1 MDLIFFGMQG
11 AGKGTLG
18 KSVCEKYGLQLFETG
33 GELRRLAASDTELGH
48 KIKSIIEAGHLVS
61 NEVVM
66 EIVENFLNNHQ
77 SNSPIL
83 FDGIPRQLEQAKTLN
98 ALLEKHHRIYK
109 AVIIDINRATAL
121 KRLTTRRIDP
131 VTKKVYPADYP
142 HSISEDGN
150 ELITR
155 SDDNPE
161 AIETRLKLYEE
172 ETLPVLNLY
181 ADKLLHIDG
190 EPPIEEVKQNAF
202 KVLDPL
208 YT

>member
-1 MDLIFFGMQG
+1 
-11 AGKGTLG
+11 
-18 KSVCEKYGLQLFETG
+18 
-33 GELRRLAASDTELGH
+33 
-48 KIKSIIEAGHLVS
+48 
-61 NEVVM
+61 M

-98 ALLEKHHRIYK
+98 ALLEKHHRVYK

-142 HSISEDGN
+142 HSISE
-150 ELITR
+150 
-155 SDDNPE
+155 

-181 ADKLLHIDG
+181 ADKLLRIDG